1 MTVLG
6 TKDKTVK
13 EIGRDSALS
22 LTELTFF
29 FFFFFSFILII
40 FSILVCTTVN
50 MVCNESPFIHPSFHS
65 ITGQGPSVSKCY
77 TDC

>member
-22 LTELTFF
+22 LMELT
-29 FFFFFSFILII
+29 FFFFSFILII

-50 MVCNESPFIHPSFHS
+50 MVCNESPFIHSSFHS

>member
-22 LTELTFF
+22 LMELTFF
-29 FFFFFSFILII
+29 FFLFILIL
-40 FSILVCTTVN
+40 FSILVCTAVN
-50 MVCNESPFIHPSFHS
+50 MVGDESPFIHPSFHS
-65 ITGQGPSVSKCY
+65 ITGQRPSVSKCCS
-77 TDC
+77 DC

>member
-6 TKDKTVK
+6 TKDETVK

-22 LTELTFF
+22 LMELTFF
-29 FFFFFSFILII
+29 FSSFILII
-40 FSILVCTTVN
+40 FSILVWTTVN
-50 MVCNESPFIHPSFHS
+50 IVCNESPFIHPSFHS
-65 ITGQGPSVSKCY
+65 IAGQGPSVSKCY

>member
-13 EIGRDSALS
+13 VIGRDSALS
-22 LTELTFF
+22 LMELM
-29 FFFFFSFILII
+29 FFFSSIILII

-50 MVCNESPFIHPSFHS
+50 IVCNESPFIHPSFHS